1 MKLST
6 RGRYGARAMLDI
18 ALHNLEGASK
28 LKDIAERQEV
38 SPKYLDHILSSLRKA
53 DLVKNIRGR
62 YGGYLLTRP
71 AAQITM
77 KEVIQAV
84 EGPLA
89 PVECVDKSEI
99 CSQNSSCPTRDV
111 WIKLKEIIEE
121 SLESITIQDLIE
133 IQKKKKPQPIDYQI

>member
-18 ALHNLEGASK
+18 ALHNPEGASK
-28 LKDIAERQEV
+28 LKDIANRQKV

-62 YGGYLLTRP
+62 FGGYLLTRP
-71 AAQITM
+71 AAQISM
-77 KEVIQAV
+77 KELIQAV
-84 EGPLA
+84 EGSLA
-89 PVECVDKSEI
+89 PVECVDKPEK
-99 CSQNSSCPTRDV
+99 CSQNLSCPTRDV
-111 WIKLKEIIEE
+111 WIILKGIIEE

-133 IQKKKKPQPIDYQI
+133 IQKKKTRQPIDYHI